1 MISLS
6 LLQFSS
12 PTKASQCGRWK
23 DHGISA
29 IGVAFLDDCNLDG
42 VVDFSDIPAFV
53 EILQAGTFLSE
64 ADGNQ
69 DGEVTFAD
77 IPRVYCNSDCQL
89 GGLSTAFHR
98 VLVDGQPITIS
109 DSPF

>member
-1 MISLS
+1 MRPLERPWDFCDRRSILGR
-6 LLQFSS
+6 LQ
-12 PTKASQCGRWK
+12 PRRCRG
-23 DHGISA
+23 
-29 IGVAFLDDCNLDG
+29 L
-42 VVDFSDIPAFV
+42 SDIPAFV